1 MFTLEPDEKI
11 IVKVRKHW
19 WRLFT
24 WGFRL
29 FLLAG
34 APLIV
39 FGALLAFSR
48 GSIEVGTINL
58 FGFFF
63 TMWLGVLWIL
73 FFIEWTD
80 YRFDVWVVT
89 SNRII
94 DIDQAG
100 LFSRDIATVRL
111 EDIEDITIEMYG
123 VFSTMFKFGT
133 LMVQTAGSKNEF
145 YIKNAR
151 NPEEAKQE
159 IYKLIHELKDQ
170 LRNGSDQ
177 D

>member
-1 MFTLEPDEKI
+1 MLTFESDEKI
-11 IVKVRKHW
+11 ILKVRKHW

-29 FLLAG
+29 AVLAVI
-34 APLIV
+34 PLIV
-39 FGALLAFSR
+39 LGVIFALKGNILDNRA
-48 GSIEVGTINL
+48 INI

-63 TMWLGVLWIL
+63 SMWIAVLWIL

-80 YRFDVWVVT
+80 YRFDMWVVT
-89 SNRII
+89 NQRIV

-100 LFSRDIATVRL
+100 LFARDIATVRL
-111 EDIEDITIEMYG
+111 EDIEDITVEMYG
-123 VFSTMFKFGT
+123 VFSTMLKFGT

-145 YIKNAR
+145 YIKNAQ
-151 NPEEAKQE
+151 NPEEAKKE
-159 IYKLIHELKDQ
+159 IYSLIHKMKD
-170 LRNGSDQ
+170 LDNSQ

>member
-1 MFTLEPDEKI
+1 MLSLEPDEQI
-11 IVKVRKHW
+11 ILKVRKHW

-24 WGFRL
+24 WATRL
-29 FLLAG
+29 FVLAG
-34 APLIV
+34 TPLLV
-39 FGALLAFSR
+39 FGALLAFS
-48 GSIEVGTINL
+48 GKVDVKTINL
-58 FGFFF
+58 FGFFYS
-63 TMWLGVLWIL
+63 MWLGVLWIL

-80 YRFDVWVVT
+80 YRFDVWIVT
-89 SNRII
+89 NNRII

-111 EDIEDITIEMYG
+111 EDIEDITVEMYG

-145 YIKNAR
+145 FIKNAR
-151 NPEEAKQE
+151 NPEESKRD
-159 IYKLIHELKDQ
+159 IYRLIHELKDK
-170 LRNGSDQ
+170 LNNSNQ

>member
-1 MFTLEPDEKI
+1 MFTLEENEQI
-11 IVKVRKHW
+11 ILKVRKHW

-34 APLIV
+34 IPLIV
-39 FGALLAFSR
+39 FGVLLAFS
-48 GSIEVGTINL
+48 GGAEVKTINL
-58 FGFFF
+58 FGFFYS
-63 TMWLGVLWIL
+63 MWLGVLWIL

-80 YRFDVWVVT
+80 YRFDVWIVT

-111 EDIEDITIEMYG
+111 EDIEDITVEMYG

-151 NPEEAKQE
+151 NPEESKE
-159 IYKLIHELKDQ
+159 KIYRLIHELKQENIND
-170 LRNGSDQ
+170 NDN
-177 D
+177 